1 MSIVHPDGY
10 VVDIIGSFEGTLN
23 DANITKEIL
32 ETNNCLTTWLN
43 GTGQMIVDRGFR
55 DIIEVLQ
62 QLGYEVHMPAFLKKG
77 EKQHSTADINLSRL
91 CTKTR
96 WSVEAFHGRVKR
108 WRMLGNTIHNS
119 MIPKLKVCSL

>member
-1 MSIVHPDGY
+1 MSIIHLDGY
-10 VVDIIGSFEGTLN
+10 VVDIIGPFEGTLN

-77 EKQHSTADINLSRL
+77 EKQLSTADINLSRL
-91 CTKTR
+91 CTKTQ
-96 WSVEAFHGRVKR
+96 WSVEAFHED
-108 WRMLGNTIHNS
+108 
-119 MIPKLKVCSL
+119 